1 MWQRNLCAQ
10 STWCALRQEA
20 TARADETLRK
30 LNVDFLNPEEPQA
43 FGVFRFGRLVLR
55 FRM

>member
-10 STWCALRQEA
+10 TTWCALRQEA

-30 LNVDFLNPEEPQA
+30 PNVDFLNPEEPQA
-43 FGVFRFGRLVLR
+43 FGVFRFRRLDLR
-55 FRM
+55 F